1 AAHAAGIGRL
11 AGVQAPREPA
21 RGSVGDAKHVP
32 IGALERRREFIDRR
46 LHGGG
51 DHGVDLGGMRRAR
64 GHDQYRRGRD
74 RACAHDIVSYHAGSS
89 PFALWIAAA
98 DGAVSALISA
108 FAASA
113 SLALV
118 VTPAE

>member
-1 AAHAAGIGRL
+1 EIGRL

-21 RGSVGDAKHVP
+21 GGSIGDAKHVP
-32 IGALERRREFIDRR
+32 VGALERRREFIDRR

-51 DHGVDLGGMRRAR
+51 DHGVDLRGMRRAR
-64 GHDQYRRGRD
+64 GHDQRSPGRD
-74 RACAHDIVSYHAGSS
+74 PAGAHDTVSYHAGSS
-89 PFALWIAAA
+89 PFALKTGAA

-108 FAASA
+108 LAASA